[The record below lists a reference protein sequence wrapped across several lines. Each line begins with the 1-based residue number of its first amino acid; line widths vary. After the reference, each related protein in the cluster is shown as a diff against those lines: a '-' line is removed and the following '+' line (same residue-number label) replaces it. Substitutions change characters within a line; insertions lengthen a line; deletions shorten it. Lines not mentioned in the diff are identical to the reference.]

1 MAAAAMA
8 QASMVATSLG
18 AASSV
23 ARTGDF
29 QSAARVCFGGV
40 KSKAPAVQLRRRAVA
55 VRAVVADVEK
65 LDRLVSEVEGLTL
78 EECRVFTDKLQ
89 ERLGVS
95 AAAFAPAAG
104 APAGAAAEAAPAVEE
119 KTEFDLVLEDVPSSA
134 RIAVIKAVRTLT
146 SLGLKEAKDMIE
158 GLPKKVKEGVSKEDA
173 EEAMKALEAAGA
185 KCSIK

>member
-1 MAAAAMA
+1 MAAMA
-8 QASMVATSLG
+8 QASLVRVPGSLSSV
-18 AASSV
+18 SSV
-23 ARTGDF
+23 AEF
-29 QSAARVCFGGV
+29 QSAARVQFGV
-40 KSKAPAVQLRRRAVA
+40 RRALAVG
-55 VRAVVADVEK
+55 VRAAVADMEK
-65 LDRLVSEVEGLTL
+65 LDRLVTEVEGLTL

-104 APAGAAAEAAPAVEE
+104 APAGAAADAAPAVEE
-119 KTEFDLVLEDVPSSA
+119 KTEFDLVLDEVPSSA

-146 SLGLKEAKDMIE
+146 ALGLKEAKDMIE
-158 GLPKKVKEGVSKEDA
+158 GLPKKIKEGVSKEDA